1 MLQINYQ
8 DEIYIEWEWLNENDL
23 IYVQEFKKWD
33 LKNKYW
39 YWTQKDFM
47 NNFKKQWIQKNT
59 QNNTGKIIKNISE
72 IIWGAI
78 WEWKEKLK
86 EKKKL
91 NYKELKV
98 WMLWKRTKTY
108 ITVLKN
114 WYYKK
119 IYIPKWLL

>member
-47 NNFKKQWIQKNT
+47 NNIKKQWIQKNT